1 MTNQKL
7 STPRAIDSL
16 KAAEDG
22 KKYRRTIHCRGI
34 AKGTLFISVSA
45 KGKKTFYS
53 RASYNSQRIDIRLGN
68 YPALSLKE
76 AKQKH
81 NENMALIDEGRD
93 PRLVRQVEKAQNQ
106 QQVTL
111 DELFCDWFEFQRE
124 TGDQKESTLNAHRWR
139 YQKYL
144 QKKLGTLPINTIDR
158 LALLK
163 VLRETARI
171 SKEQAR
177 KSFTTLN
184 LPLDYAQAQQ
194 QIDINPCRS
203 LKPKDVNASKAK
215 PRDRFLTIDEIDKL
229 LRILNHEC
237 ANSSPQLLVF
247 TKLALIT
254 GARRSEVRNMR
265 WKDLVNNDNETVWNI
280 PQTKNGKSHR
290 VSLHQSAMQLIDSLK
305 PLTGDSEWVFESPSK
320 QGQPI
325 DPDSPTQF
333 ISRLI
338 RAHDIEHFTLH
349 DLRRTAATQ
358 WAEELSA
365 DCQLIELMLNHLPQ
379 NQLVRTY
386 QVVQRASEQAKIRA
400 DWEALLMEHG
410 LITKPSANT
419 PLDRAS

>member
-7 STPRAIDSL
+7 STPRAIDAL
-16 KAAEDG
+16 KPPEDG

-34 AKGTLFISVSA
+34 AKGTLLISVSA
-45 KGKKTFYS
+45 NGKKTFYS

-76 AKQKH
+76 ARQKH

-93 PRLVRQVEKAQNQ
+93 PRLVRQTKKAENE

-111 DELFCDWFEFQRE
+111 NALFDDWFEFQRE

-144 QKKLGTLPINTIDR
+144 QKKLGGLPVNMIDR
-158 LALLK
+158 LTLLK

-194 QIDINPCRS
+194 LIDINPCRS

-215 PRDRFLTIDEIDKL
+215 PRDRFLTIDEISEL

-237 ANSSPQLLVF
+237 AKSSPQLVVF

-254 GARRSEVRNMR
+254 GARRGEIRDMR
-265 WKDLVNNDNETVWNI
+265 WQDLTDDKDATVWDI
-280 PQTKNGKSHR
+280 PKTKNGKPHR
-290 VSLHQSAMQLIDSLK
+290 VNLHQSAMQLINSLK
-305 PLTGDSEWVFESPSK
+305 PITGNSEWVFESPSK
-320 QGQPI
+320 QGQQI
-325 DPDSPTQF
+325 GPDSPTQF

-338 RAHDIEHFTLH
+338 RAHGLKHFTLH

-386 QVVQRASEQAKIRA
+386 QVVQRATEQAKVRA
-400 DWEALLMEHG
+400 GWETLLMEHG
-410 LITKPSANT
+410 ITTEPAANT
-419 PLDRAS
+419 PISKVS